1 MTRLLTRFT
10 LAAVLVLN
18 RAGSFGFCGVTL
30 SPPSGLAR
38 PGFGR
43 RVLDSGAAGMGETS
57 SLGLRTT
64 RLLTDFTLAA
74 VLVLGLA
81 GSLGFFV
88 VSLSPSLGSAGMG
101 FRRRVF
107 GMLRVTRRI
116 VRAAGLTAFPERG
129 FFVFIPGCYPF
140 GGYRI
145 LSDASYF
152 TAAARAAQRE
162 TEAEKAGNLVS
173 EPANYRASHPVT
185 DPWAIA
191 GAQTSPCD
199 S

>member
-1 MTRLLTRFT
+1 MRMRFT
-10 LAAVLVLN
+10 LVNIFRLSLVVLVAVQNVWAATYSGTSSFDFLN
-18 RAGSFGFCGVTL
+18 IPTGARAT
-30 SPPSGLAR
+30 
-38 PGFGR
+38 
-43 RVLDSGAAGMGETS
+43 GMGEAS
-57 SLGLRTT
+57 SLGFRMSH
-64 RLLTDFTLAA
+64 LLTGFTLAA
-74 VLVLGLA
+74 VLVLGRT

-162 TEAEKAGNLVS
+162 TEAEKVGNLVS
-173 EPANYRASHPVT
+173 EPAKYRASHPVT
-185 DPWAIA
+185 DPRAIA
-191 GAQTSPCD
+191 GPQTSPCD